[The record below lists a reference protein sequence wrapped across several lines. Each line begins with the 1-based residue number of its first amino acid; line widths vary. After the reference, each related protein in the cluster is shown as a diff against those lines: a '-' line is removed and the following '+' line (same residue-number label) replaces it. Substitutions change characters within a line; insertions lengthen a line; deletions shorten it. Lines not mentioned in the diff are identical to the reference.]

1 LVITNKTSIDDIQNW
16 PRCVTNL
23 RIKDHGFNEN
33 SSAAILTLITSN
45 AQTLKEVSL
54 YKSTISAGQL
64 WQILSLIPNVEA
76 LIVSE
81 TEIRDLAELLP
92 ALPHKFKKLKSLS
105 IICHPDCV
113 NFCAHVFQ
121 DVTTLVKLE
130 TNMNFTMISQ
140 QQNLK
145 KLNVQASR
153 SPFDALPDIK
163 ELQVLEFGIDKNF
176 GHTKESSMLNL
187 EAFVKTQNKIK
198 SFSMFEY
205 SYWHYNAV
213 YQRIMTHV
221 FRLESLR
228 SVTTNYTN
236 PTNPTADFIDF
247 TNDHVKKLSFISN
260 DTALRAEF
268 PKYLR
273 IFPKI
278 TSLEI
283 FLRNRFIF
291 DENIRLINQLSFLEE
306 LKIVEPYCNTY
317 IMEDIQVRNLRKF
330 EFESKGLFD
339 PDMVYDF
346 KRRHPKLTEIKLT
359 RQKFRNP

>member
-1 LVITNKTSIDDIQNW
+1 MVITNQNIIGDIRNW

-23 RIKDHGFNEN
+23 RIEHHGFNEN
-33 SSAAILTLITSN
+33 SSAAISKLITSN

-54 YKSTISAGQL
+54 YKNTISAGQL

-76 LIVSE
+76 LTVSE
-81 TEIRDLAELLP
+81 TEIGDPTEVLP

-105 IICHPDCV
+105 FICHPDCA

-130 TNMNFTMISQ
+130 TNMNFTIISQ
-140 QQNLK
+140 QLNLK
-145 KLNVQASR
+145 KLNVQVR
-153 SPFDALPDIK
+153 CSPFDALPDIE

-187 EAFVKTQNKIK
+187 EAFIKTQNKIE

-205 SYWHYNAV
+205 SYWHFNAV
-213 YQRIMTHV
+213 YQRILTHV

-236 PTNPTADFIDF
+236 PTADFIDF
-247 TNDHVKKLSFISN
+247 TNDHVRKLSFISN

-283 FLRNRFIF
+283 FLQNPFIF

-317 IMEDIQVRNLRKF
+317 IMEDIQVPSLRKF
-330 EFESKGLFD
+330 EFESKGIFD

-346 KRRHPKLTEIKLT
+346 KRRHPKLTEMKLT